1 MTRSRLSRRRR
12 TLPIV
17 AVIVA
22 LSVAACTP
30 PEGGIDEVDVVG
42 HWLLDSGRL
51 LDEPFPLVDGHR
63 ITLFLGGDGTLRGR
77 STCNSYAA
85 DYQLVAG
92 IFDLGAELAATTALC
107 DPQVMAAEEALFRA
121 LPILE
126 RATLGDDRLIL
137 DSDDAVLEFTPLAEL
152 DPAFLQGEWVITTHG
167 SGGTFT
173 TAKGEP
179 ALAFTAD
186 EEISGDTGCRT
197 FRGIYV
203 IEGDEVFATE
213 LEVDGECIGGPT
225 SQDDD
230 ILDLLGSGFVVEDA
244 GDALNLTAQGGR
256 YLSIVRR

>member
-12 TLPIV
+12 ILPIAAVMV
-17 AVIVA
+17 AVSA
-22 LSVAACTP
+22 AACTP
-30 PEGGIDEVDVVG
+30 PEGGIDEADVVG
-42 HWLLDSGRL
+42 HWLLDSGRVL
-51 LDEPFPLVDGHR
+51 GEPFPFVAGHR

-137 DSDDAVLEFTPLAEL
+137 DSDDAALEFIPLAEL
-152 DPAFLQGEWVITTHG
+152 DPALLLGQWVITTHG

-173 TAKGEP
+173 AAKGE
-179 ALAFTAD
+179 AKLEFTAD
-186 EEISGDTGCRT
+186 EKLSGDTGCRAFT
-197 FRGIYV
+197 GTYV

-213 LEVDGECIGGPT
+213 LEVDGECIGGHT
-225 SQDDD
+225 SQDDH
-230 ILDLLGSGFVVEDA
+230 ILDVLGTGFVVEDA
-244 GDALNLTAQGGR
+244 GDTLTLRAQGGR
-256 YLSIVRR
+256 YLGIVRR